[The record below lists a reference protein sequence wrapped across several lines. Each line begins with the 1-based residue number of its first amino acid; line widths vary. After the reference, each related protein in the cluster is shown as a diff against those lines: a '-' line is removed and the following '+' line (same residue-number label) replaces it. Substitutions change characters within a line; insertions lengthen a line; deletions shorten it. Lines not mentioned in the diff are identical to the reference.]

1 MAKRVLLAIVLA
13 GLIAVAIAAVPAG
26 VSAQPTASSEQ
37 ACDAIGGSWTG
48 SDCET
53 TGPSIGG
60 LIRTVIIIFS
70 TIIGAV
76 AVVMIIWGG
85 FKYITAGGD
94 SGKVSSAKT
103 TLIYAVIGLVIVA
116 LAQVIVRFVLG
127 QSL

>member
-1 MAKRVLLAIVLA
+1 MVKRILLAILLA
-13 GLIAVAIAAVPAG
+13 GLVAVAMALPGEVW
-26 VSAQPTASSEQ
+26 AQGPSSEQ

-60 LIRTVIIIFS
+60 MIETAIIIFS

-94 SGKVSSAKT
+94 SGKISSAKA
-103 TLIYAVIGLVIVA
+103 TLLYAVIGLVIVA

-127 QSL
+127 NL